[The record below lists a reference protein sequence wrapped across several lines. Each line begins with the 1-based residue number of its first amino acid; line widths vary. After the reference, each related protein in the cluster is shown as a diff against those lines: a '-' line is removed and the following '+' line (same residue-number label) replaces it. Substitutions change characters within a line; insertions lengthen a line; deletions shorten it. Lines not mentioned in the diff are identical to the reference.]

1 MDLQKQSSW
10 LEFVWVF
17 LEQHFDRFFLLSS
30 KCCPCAQGFLL
41 QTPNLL
47 SIQERIPEMFPTTAS
62 HSFKNR
68 RPALPHLL
76 DMLLVWPVS
85 KRIESV
91 FGWCPCHRLYGQSRD
106 HDPRG
111 VCGFFRRFSRCVFAS
126 VLCGLRHQ
134 IMITWRQRRPKAE
147 ANKRRSGSTSLL
159 GRIIFYYGYLFL
171 CGGDRDIE
179 NGGFSGNRGR
189 CIHFKSSLG
198 RITSS
203 SPVHPVLVPTWN
215 RLRKLFLKW
224 FRFLSGLK
232 AQKI

>member
-47 SIQERIPEMFPTTAS
+47 SIQERIPEMSPTTAS
-62 HSFKNR
+62 HSVKNR

-76 DMLLVWPVS
+76 DMLPVWPVS

-111 VCGFFRRFSRCVFAS
+111 VCGFFRRFSRCVLPLSS
-126 VLCGLRHQ
+126 VVFVIRSWSPGDNDDQ
-134 IMITWRQRRPKAE
+134 RQRRTNGDPGQRHCWVELYFIMGTYSFAV
-147 ANKRRSGSTSLL
+147 AIAISRTGDFLVTAGVAFTLSRRWVESLHPLQSTRYLYLL
-159 GRIIFYYGYLFL
+159 GIDYVSF
-171 CGGDRDIE
+171 
-179 NGGFSGNRGR
+179 FS
-189 CIHFKSSLG
+189 SDYDSLAG
-198 RITSS
+198 
-203 SPVHPVLVPTWN
+203 
-215 RLRKLFLKW
+215 
-224 FRFLSGLK
+224 
-232 AQKI
+232 